1 MKRKY
6 KNLIIFGSSMVI
18 MFSLLILSLIGAFLF
33 AFFGTIKIDNT
44 DKYLKTDGFLSEFI
58 LFPETLEKI
67 DEIVDYHYIDYQ
79 LRDGQEVVLIAKY
92 SESSYYEEIDRLE
105 NIYFDVENSYS
116 GPKYIMKDFENVLFN
131 KPTYVTIYIPGRTYE
146 YACIDD
152 STYTI
157 SYLFIEFMSKE
168 RVSVSSE
175 FLPKIY
181 TDDNELY
188 SRYCYDIYMILTYE
202 ECEEYNRWLY

>member
-1 MKRKY
+1 MVKKIF
-6 KNLIIFGSSMVI
+6 LIVFKSIGVLI
-18 MFSLLILSLIGAFLF
+18 TLMFTFLILATIF
-33 AFFGTIKIDNT
+33 AFTYVIRIT
-44 DKYLKTDGFLSEFI
+44 DTQKYLKTDGFLSEFI
-58 LFPETLEKI
+58 LFPENLENI
-67 DEIVDYHYIDYQ
+67 EEIVDYHYFDYQ
-79 LRDGQEVVLIAKY
+79 LRDGREVVLIAKY
-92 SESSYYEEIDRLE
+92 KESSYYEEIDRLE

-131 KPTYVTIYIPGRTYE
+131 KPTYITTYIPGRTYE

>member
-1 MKRKY
+1 MVKKIF
-6 KNLIIFGSSMVI
+6 LIVFKGIGVLI
-18 MFSLLILSLIGAFLF
+18 TLMFTFLILATIF
-33 AFFGTIKIDNT
+33 AFTYVIRIT
-44 DKYLKTDGFLSEFI
+44 DTQKYLKTDGFLSEFI
-58 LFPETLEKI
+58 LFPENLENI
-67 DEIVDYHYIDYQ
+67 EEIVDYHYFDYQ
-79 LRDGQEVVLIAKY
+79 LRDGREVVLIAKY
-92 SESSYYEEIDRLE
+92 NESSYYEEIDRLE

-131 KPTYVTIYIPGRTYE
+131 KPTYVTTYIPGRTYE

-152 STYTI
+152 ATYTI
-157 SYLFIEFMSKE
+157 SYFFIEFMSKE

-202 ECEEYNRWLY
+202 ECEEYSKWIY

>member
-1 MKRKY
+1 MVKKIF
-6 KNLIIFGSSMVI
+6 LIVFKSIGVLI
-18 MFSLLILSLIGAFLF
+18 TLMFTFLILATIF
-33 AFFGTIKIDNT
+33 AFTYVIRIT
-44 DKYLKTDGFLSEFI
+44 DTQKYLKTDGFLSEFI
-58 LFPETLEKI
+58 LFPENLENI
-67 DEIVDYHYIDYQ
+67 EEIVDYHYFDYQ
-79 LRDGQEVVLIAKY
+79 LRDGREVVLIAKY
-92 SESSYYEEIDRLE
+92 KESSYYEEIDRLE

-131 KPTYVTIYIPGRTYE
+131 KPTYVTTYIPGRTYE

-152 STYTI
+152 ATYTI
-157 SYLFIEFMSKE
+157 SYFFIEFMSKE

-188 SRYCYDIYMILTYE
+188 SMYCYDFYMILTYE
-202 ECEEYNRWLY
+202 ECEEYSKWIY

>member
-1 MKRKY
+1 MVKKIFLIVF
-6 KNLIIFGSSMVI
+6 KGIGVLIILMLTF
-18 MFSLLILSLIGAFLF
+18 LILATIF
-33 AFFGTIKIDNT
+33 AFTYVIRIT
-44 DKYLKTDGFLSEFI
+44 DTLKYLKTDGFLSEFI
-58 LFPETLEKI
+58 LFPENLENI
-67 DEIVDYHYIDYQ
+67 EEIIDYHYFDYQ
-79 LRDGQEVVLIAKY
+79 LRDGREVVLIAKY
-92 SESSYYEEIDRLE
+92 NESSYYEEIDRLE

-131 KPTYVTIYIPGRTYE
+131 KPTYVTTYIPGRTYE
-146 YACIDD
+146 YACINDA
-152 STYTI
+152 TYTI
-157 SYLFIEFMSKE
+157 SYFFIEFMSKE

-202 ECEEYNRWLY
+202 ECEEYSKWIY

>member
-1 MKRKY
+1 MVKKIF
-6 KNLIIFGSSMVI
+6 LIVFKSIGVLI
-18 MFSLLILSLIGAFLF
+18 TLMFTFLILATIF
-33 AFFGTIKIDNT
+33 AFTYVIRIT
-44 DKYLKTDGFLSEFI
+44 DTQKYLKTDGFLSEFI
-58 LFPETLEKI
+58 LFPENLENI
-67 DEIVDYHYIDYQ
+67 EEIVDYHYFDYQ
-79 LRDGQEVVLIAKY
+79 LRDGREVVLIAKY
-92 SESSYYEEIDRLE
+92 KESSYYEEIDRLE

-131 KPTYVTIYIPGRTYE
+131 KPTYVTTYIPGRTYE

-152 STYTI
+152 ATYTI
-157 SYLFIEFMSKE
+157 SYFFIEFMSKE

-202 ECEEYNRWLY
+202 ECEEYSKWIY

>member
-1 MKRKY
+1 MVKKIFLIVF
-6 KNLIIFGSSMVI
+6 KGIGGLIILMLTF
-18 MFSLLILSLIGAFLF
+18 LILATIF
-33 AFFGTIKIDNT
+33 AFTYVIRIT
-44 DKYLKTDGFLSEFI
+44 DTSKYLKTDGFLSEFI
-58 LFPETLEKI
+58 LFPETLENI
-67 DEIVDYHYIDYQ
+67 DEVVDYHYFDYQ

-92 SESSYYEEIDRLE
+92 NESSYYEEIDRLE
-105 NIYFDVENSYS
+105 NIYFDVKNSYS

-131 KPTYVTIYIPGRTYE
+131 KPTYVTTYIPGRTYE

-202 ECEEYNRWLY
+202 ECEEYSKWIY